1 MLYSIDS
8 VYLNLEKKKYS
19 VKGFMCTR
27 RMRVVNDTMFILNSE
42 IRSRRKN

>member
-19 VKGFMCTR
+19 VKGFMC
-27 RMRVVNDTMFILNSE
+27 NQKDA
-42 IRSRRKN
+42 RSK